1 MRFRQ
6 RIRNIGGSSTAG
18 KHIFRN
24 RLRRFKMS
32 TTTTE
37 SWF

>member
-6 RIRNIGGSSTAG
+6 RIRNRGGSSTAG
-18 KHIFRN
+18 KNIFRN

-32 TTTTE
+32 TTLTE